1 VSDYCIICTPR
12 SGSYYLMEYMCKTFN
27 LAEGNEWFG
36 RNKAVDLSKAFEL
49 KQTRVDID
57 WTVNE
62 DLLTPED
69 LQNRL
74 KHLQNFP
81 VPFCIKAMPLQFT
94 NTVEQ
99 VDLPT
104 EDRIEFAFEILKDF
118 DPIWFQRLDKISHFC
133 FELTAMYCSQP
144 DYPRDRE
151 FSTYDEGKRKVPKPN
166 TFVATE
172 YDFEKYIFREEF
184 TDELM
189 KHLDAPQIVYEDF
202 VEDQDECIMEVV
214 EWYGLT
220 PEFKEENKRDIIHN
234 PDYTKIFKNYKEIET
249 WFR

>member
-1 VSDYCIICTPR
+1 
-12 SGSYYLMEYMCKTFN
+12 MEYMCKTFH

-36 RNKAVDLSKAFEL
+36 RNKAVDLSKPLEL
-49 KQTRVDID
+49 IQTRLDID

-62 DLLTPED
+62 DLLSPED
-69 LQNRL
+69 IQNRL
-74 KHLQNFP
+74 NHLQGFP

-99 VDLPT
+99 VDLHID
-104 EDRIEFAFEILKDF
+104 DRIEFAYNILRDF
-118 DPIWFQRLDKISHFC
+118 DLVWFQRLDKISHFC
-133 FELTAMYCSQP
+133 FELTAMFCSQP

-151 FSTYDEGKRKVPKPN
+151 FSTYDEGKRSTPKIN
-166 TFVATE
+166 SFVATE
-172 YDFEKYIFREEF
+172 RDFEKYMFREEF
-184 TDELM
+184 TNKVM
-189 KHLDAPQIVYEDF
+189 SHFDAPQIVYEDF

-214 EWYGLT
+214 EWYGLH
-220 PEFKEENKRDIIHN
+220 PDFKKENKRDVMHN

>member
-1 VSDYCIICTPR
+1 
-12 SGSYYLMEYMCKTFN
+12 MEYMCKTFH

-36 RNKAVDLSKAFEL
+36 RNKAVDLSKPLEL
-49 KQTRVDID
+49 IQTRLDID

-62 DLLTPED
+62 DLLSPED
-69 LQNRL
+69 IQNRL
-74 KHLQNFP
+74 NHLQGFP

-99 VDLPT
+99 VDLHID
-104 EDRIEFAFEILKDF
+104 DRIEFAYNILRDF
-118 DPIWFQRLDKISHFC
+118 DLVWFQRLDKISHFC
-133 FELTAMYCSQP
+133 FELTAMFCSQP

-151 FSTYDEGKRKVPKPN
+151 FSTYDEGKRSTPRIN
-166 TFVATE
+166 SFVATE
-172 YDFEKYIFREEF
+172 RDFEKYMFREEF
-184 TDELM
+184 TNKVM
-189 KHLDAPQIVYEDF
+189 SHFDAPQIVYEDF

-214 EWYGLT
+214 EWYGLH
-220 PEFKEENKRDIIHN
+220 PDFKKENKRDVMHN

>member
-1 VSDYCIICTPR
+1 
-12 SGSYYLMEYMCKTFN
+12 MEYMCKTFN

-36 RNKAVDLSKAFEL
+36 RNKAVNLSKPFEL
-49 KQTRVDID
+49 KQTRLDID

-69 LQNRL
+69 IQNRL
-74 KHLQNFP
+74 DHLQNFP

-99 VDLPT
+99 VELPT
-104 EDRIEFAFEILKDF
+104 EERIDFAFEILKDF
-118 DPIWFQRLDKISHFC
+118 DTIWFQRLDKISHFC
-133 FELTAMYCSQP
+133 FELTAMFCSQP

-151 FSTYDEGKRKVPKPN
+151 FSTYDPEKRTVPKPN
-166 TFVATE
+166 TFTATE
-172 YDFEKYIFREEF
+172 RDFEKYMFREEF
-184 TDELM
+184 TDKVM
-189 KHLDAPQIVYEDF
+189 SHIDAPQIVYEDF
-202 VEDQDECIMEVV
+202 VENQDECIMEVV
-214 EWYGLT
+214 EWYGLV
-220 PEFKEENKRDIIHN
+220 PNFKEENKKEIIHN

>member
-1 VSDYCIICTPR
+1 
-12 SGSYYLMEYMCKTFN
+12 MCKTFN

-36 RNKAVDLSKAFEL
+36 RNKAVDLSKPFEL

-69 LQNRL
+69 IQNRL
-74 KHLQNFP
+74 DHLQNFP

-99 VDLPT
+99 VELPT
-104 EDRIEFAFEILKDF
+104 EERIDFAFEILKDF
-118 DPIWFQRLDKISHFC
+118 DTIWFQRLDKISHFC
-133 FELTAMYCSQP
+133 FELTAMFCSQP

-151 FSTYDEGKRKVPKPN
+151 FSTYDEGKRATPRAN
-166 TFVATE
+166 SFVASE
-172 YDFEKYIFREEF
+172 RDFEKYMFREEF
-184 TDELM
+184 TDKVM
-189 KHLDAPQIVYEDF
+189 SHFDAPQIVYEDF
-202 VEDQDECIMEVV
+202 VENQNECIMEVS
-214 EWYGLT
+214 EWYGLV
-220 PEFKEENKRDIIHN
+220 PDFKEENKKEIIHN